1 LAATIPQ
8 ESIATLILF
17 YDDVFAT
24 HEADLGSYD
33 RASPSHGPWLSRPLV
48 VPKANGKKRLV
59 VDYRPL
65 NSITT
70 GDLYLMPRADDI
82 FDSLGD
88 ASIFTVIGHVIGHK
102 SGFHQINQIPVWEPN
117 IPKTA
122 FASRI
127 GNFEY
132 TKIPLASGGPQPP
145 FNASWTTFWALPS
158 AVLRGFTWM
167 IS

>member
-1 LAATIPQ
+1 
-8 ESIATLILF
+8 
-17 YDDVFAT
+17 
-24 HEADLGSYD
+24 
-33 RASPSHGPWLSRPLV
+33 V